1 MRYLRPEPGRNRR
14 LGRYSALSNNFQRE
28 RACEPRGCSV
38 KGAANTTL
46 AAAGPCAR
54 NPIIFGASGVRSAA
68 LLVWRG
74 FFYGKC
80 VAQLRDE
87 LCVVGQRLFEGD
99 LVPNVQSLGII
110 PG

>member
-14 LGRYSALSNNFQRE
+14 LGRYSALSNNFHRE
-28 RACEPRGCSV
+28 PACEPRGCSV

-54 NPIIFGASGVRSAA
+54 NSTISGSSGVRSAA
-68 LLVWRG
+68 VLGWRG

-80 VAQLRDE
+80 VAQLCDE
-87 LCVVGQRLFEGD
+87 LRVIGQRLFEGD
-99 LVPNVQSLGII
+99 LVP
-110 PG
+110 